1 MRMQKSEL
9 DVAKILIYDE
19 RKSRTTVSVFL
30 SSPTPLEEANLG
42 RLFILSEIESTDR
55 ESENIITIVEEE
67 IAASYYGSADF
78 NIEVAFENALA
89 KTNSRLHQ
97 VMSGGHTDWLE
108 KFSTVVAVIKE
119 GGVHF
124 THLGQAHTF
133 LIHNK
138 QIVDI
143 LGNAQTSQRVKINP
157 LKIFSN
163 IISGNLREG
172 DSLLFCTASLLDYL
186 SLEKLRKTVDEHAP
200 KEAAQY
206 LQALL
211 MENTINATFGSI
223 IMKLVPKKDVMV
235 ESTVYGEGP
244 QYTRAGGGSTPDESM
259 STLISQEQHTRSL
272 LEPSLV
278 TQVTKSLSSLG
289 STVTRLIGRGEP
301 ERKNEQ
307 DLMAEDNLLLGE
319 EAPVAPSVPRSRAH
333 GVTAP
338 PLSRK
343 VMSILQR
350 LGSAIAHGIGQFFLW
365 VFARLKNVRKERPRP
380 TNYIQGARRV
390 PRRTSQGAASLLLR
404 LLNIPRRRK
413 LILLIAIALLVVF
426 SWTIVNQGERKEQQ
440 TLRDQY
446 NADIITAK
454 QKVGEADAA
463 LIYENEEDARALLI
477 EAKNLV
483 SGIPDDEELKDEK
496 TKVLGDI
503 DTRLVD
509 VNHVVDVQPT
519 LIADVANGFP
529 EAALTGLGKLGSS
542 YYSVDSRTGVL
553 YHIASDGTVL
563 DVDRDLAIDGSITQ
577 ILEAPSSLLL
587 LSSTRVLAEFA
598 EPATF
603 TKREILFATQ
613 DVNISSGVVYNG
625 NLYLL
630 DSQGKHVLKH
640 IKTGANYGEGVQW
653 IKDSSVD
660 VSRGSAIS
668 VDGSMYIGT
677 SDGKVMKLFQ
687 GNIDPDFKLST
698 IEPKFGAVKE
708 IVADE
713 SVQNL
718 YALDRENAR
727 VVVLSKDGKFV
738 KQYRSDTFDRLE
750 AMHVDEGG
758 GTVTVVNNT
767 SLYSFP
773 L

>member
-1 MRMQKSEL
+1 MQKSEL

-108 KFSTVVAVIKE
+108 KFSTVVAVMKE

-124 THLGQAHTF
+124 THLGQAHVF

-163 IISGNLREG
+163 ILSGNAREG

-244 QYTRAGGGSTPDESM
+244 QYGRDENGSTPDESM

-278 TQVTKSLSSLG
+278 TQVTKSLSTLG
-289 STVTRLIGRGEP
+289 STVTKLLSRGGRGNEP
-301 ERKNEQ
+301 ASVQ
-307 DLMAEDNLLLGE
+307 EDDLLLE
-319 EAPVAPSVPRSRAH
+319 EEKPVIPRAGAREHDISAATGSMHKAR
-333 GVTAP
+333 
-338 PLSRK
+338 
-343 VMSILQR
+343 SIVQR
-350 LGSAIAHGIGQFFLW
+350 IGSAIVHGIGKFFSW
-365 VFARLKNVRKERPRP
+365 VFARLKNIRKERPRP
-380 TNYIQGARRV
+380 AHYIQGARRV

-413 LILLIAIALLVVF
+413 LILLIAIALIVVF

-440 TLRDQY
+440 TSRDQY

-454 QKVGEADAA
+454 QKIGEADAA
-463 LIYENEEDARALLI
+463 LIYENEEDARSLLI
-477 EAKNLV
+477 AAKNLV
-483 SGIPDDEELKDEK
+483 SAIPDDEELKDEK
-496 TKVLGDI
+496 AKVLGDI
-503 DTRLVD
+503 DSRLVD

-519 LIADVANGFP
+519 LIADVASSFP
-529 EAALTGLGKLGSS
+529 EAALTGLGKLGDS

-553 YHIASDGTVL
+553 YHIAADGTVL
-563 DVDRDLAIDGSITQ
+563 DVDRDVAIDGSITH
-577 ILEAPSSLLL
+577 LLDAAASLLL
-587 LSSTRVLAEFA
+587 LSSTRSLVEFA
-598 EPATF
+598 APAAF
-603 TKREILFATQ
+603 SKRDILFPTQ
-613 DVNISSGVVYNG
+613 DAAIAAGVVYNG

-630 DSQGKHVLKH
+630 DTQGKQVLKH
-640 IKTGANYGEGVQW
+640 TKSGANYGEGVPW
-653 IKDSSVD
+653 MKDSGVD

-677 SDGKVMKLFQ
+677 SDGNVMKLFQ
-687 GNIDPDFKLST
+687 GVKDTEFRLAT
-698 IEPKFGAVKE
+698 IEPKLAAVKE

-713 SVQNL
+713 SVQNV
-718 YALDRENAR
+718 YVLDRDNAR
-727 VVVLSKDGKFV
+727 MVVLTKDGKFV

-750 AMHVDEGG
+750 AMYVDEAG